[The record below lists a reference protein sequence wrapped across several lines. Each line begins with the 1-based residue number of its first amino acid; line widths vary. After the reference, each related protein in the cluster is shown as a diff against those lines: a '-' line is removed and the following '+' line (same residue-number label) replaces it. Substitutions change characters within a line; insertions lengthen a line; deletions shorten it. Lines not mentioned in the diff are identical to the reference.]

1 MVVIAAQAS
10 GPDMGESTLGIVVIA
25 VALGLA
31 LAVFSLFRKRQGRA
45 GALPRSEKPP
55 AHEARVSG
63 PSPTGSTGASSADTI
78 FLSYASADRS
88 TAQAIAGALEALG
101 WSVWWDRTIP
111 PGRSFDE
118 VIEAALD
125 SARCVIVLWSRESAS
140 SDWVKTEAAEGARRR
155 ILVPAVIEEVTIPL
169 EFRRIQAASLVGW
182 TASRSHIGFDALVRS
197 VESLVRPQV
206 GPQVH

>member
-1 MVVIAAQAS
+1 MVAAGLEIVAIAVVGVLALTALWLFRRRQAS
-10 GPDMGESTLGIVVIA
+10 ASVPSG
-25 VALGLA
+25 
-31 LAVFSLFRKRQGRA
+31 
-45 GALPRSEKPP
+45 SETP
-55 AHEARVSG
+55 AAPGTRVSG
-63 PSPTGSTGASSADTI
+63 SAGRDPTEASPTAATI

-88 TAQAIAGALEALG
+88 TAEAIAGALSTLG

-125 SARCVIVLWSRESAS
+125 SARCVIVLWSRESVS

-155 ILVPAVIEEVTIPL
+155 ILVPALIEEVTIPL

-182 TASRSHIGFDALVRS
+182 TASSPHTGFDALVQS
-197 VESLVRPQV
+197 VAALVRPHQV
-206 GPQVH
+206 RPDLG